1 MVSSTGQRADDE
13 VGRSQ
18 ATPLTAWLRIP
29 LDWFSST
36 TVAQFPDESHTSIRR
51 IFTPDYQPNCKRV
64 FCGYCG
70 THLSYWTEEPASE
83 AGYLSITVGSLLG
96 DDVRA
101 LQDLDLIPEDVD
113 SQDVTAAT
121 DGSNDN
127 RAVATTQQPQEP
139 DPEAV
144 TRRGRRQG
152 RLGDL
157 DWFEEMIDGSRLGRT
172 QKTRRGIGTDANGTT
187 TVQWE
192 VSEYREGDSEPS
204 TPTTTTGSSKR
215 KIGDVGGDDIAM
227 RG

>member
-1 MVSSTGQRADDE
+1 M
-13 VGRSQ
+13 
-18 ATPLTAWLRIP
+18 
-29 LDWFSST
+29 
-36 TVAQFPDESHTSIRR
+36 
-51 IFTPDYQPNCKRV
+51 

-101 LQDLDLIPEDVD
+101 LQDLDLLPEDVEP
-113 SQDVTAAT
+113 QDVAATT

-127 RAVATTQQPQEP
+127 RVVAITQLPQGQEQ
-139 DPEAV
+139 AV
-144 TRRGRRQG
+144 TKGSQRLG

-172 QKTRRGIGTDANGTT
+172 QKTRRGMGTNANGTT

-204 TPTTTTGSSKR
+204 TPPATGSSKR